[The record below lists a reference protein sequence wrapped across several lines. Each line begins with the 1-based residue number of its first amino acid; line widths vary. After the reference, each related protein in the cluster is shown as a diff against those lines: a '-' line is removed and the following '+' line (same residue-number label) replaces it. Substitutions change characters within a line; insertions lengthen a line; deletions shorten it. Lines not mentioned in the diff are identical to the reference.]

1 MLRCRRKRGSWRRRS
16 SASRSTKPTCSPSR
30 TNSRTCASAPQ
41 PPRTGMKYLNISFFF
56 FFFVSYRLTGCRY
69 EEASS
74 QLASAKSRLS
84 ELSIQL
90 ENALES
96 ERSARDGM
104 YLHRAPI
111 CPCGVLNTCAE
122 AKRLSGKIAQ
132 LEAESRQERLRFEP
146 LMAEREAEEE
156 RLKKE
161 LESLQSHILSLE
173 HDV

>member
-1 MLRCRRKRGSWRRRS
+1 
-16 SASRSTKPTCSPSR
+16 
-30 TNSRTCASAPQ
+30 
-41 PPRTGMKYLNISFFF
+41 MKYLNISFFY
-56 FFFVSYRLTGCRY
+56 FFVSYRLTGCRY

-74 QLASAKSRLS
+74 QLASAKNRLS